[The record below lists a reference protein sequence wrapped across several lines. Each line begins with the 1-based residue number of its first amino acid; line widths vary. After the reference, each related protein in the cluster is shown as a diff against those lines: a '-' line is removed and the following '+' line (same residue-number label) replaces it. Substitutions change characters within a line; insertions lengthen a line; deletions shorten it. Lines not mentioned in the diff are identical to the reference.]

1 MKEQEIE
8 QRKRELQA
16 IQDEEIAKKKQ
27 QLEEKER
34 HRLEVLKNNEEM
46 EKQEKERILQKIAE
60 DENKFDRVLKERE
73 DYLNEK

>member
-1 MKEQEIE
+1 MNL
-8 QRKRELQA
+8 RKKTPYDLA
-16 IQDEEIAKKKQ
+16 
-27 QLEEKER
+27 
-34 HRLEVLKNNEEM
+34 VLKNNEEM